1 MRIIGGQFKGLR
13 LNPPKDLPVRPTTD
27 MAKEALFN
35 IIPNLIDI
43 EGCAALDL
51 FTGTGGIAIELA
63 SRGAKQVDAID
74 LSMKCVN
81 YLQDQRKRLNLTQL
95 KVVKSS
101 VFQFL
106 DRCTSQYD
114 FIFADPPYDLDR
126 LMELP
131 SIILA
136 KGLLKK
142 DGVFVLEFPSQRA
155 LPTDPIPTDIRKYGN
170 SSFAFYQF

>member
-35 IIPNLIDI
+35 ILPNLIDI
-43 EGCAALDL
+43 ECCLALDL
-51 FTGTGGIAIELA
+51 FSGTGGIAIELA
-63 SRGAKQVDAID
+63 SRGANQIDAVD
-74 LSMKCVN
+74 LSIKCVN
-81 YLQDQRKRLNLTQL
+81 YLQDQKKRLNLSQL
-95 KVVKSS
+95 TIIKSN
-101 VFQFL
+101 VFQYL
-106 DRCTSQYD
+106 NRCKSQYD

-126 LMELP
+126 LIELP

-142 DGVFVLEFPSQRA
+142 GGVFVLEFPSQRA
-155 LPTDPIPTDIRKYGN
+155 LPTDPSPADIRKYGN